1 MNRRY
6 RKTIIAGN
14 WKMNKTASETKK
26 FAEELKALLPK
37 AKWCDI
43 VVCVPSVDIAAAIK
57 GFKDARVS
65 VGAQNVFYEKN
76 GAYTGEVSAD
86 MLKDLGVKYVI
97 IGHSERRQYFGETDL
112 TVNRKVLS
120 ALEAGLHPIICVGE
134 TLEQR
139 ELGITMELI
148 ALQVKSALAGVPAE
162 KLRKCVIAYE
172 PVWAIGTGKT
182 ATAEQA
188 AEVCTFIR
196 TTVRH
201 LYGARIARSIT
212 IQYGGSMKP
221 ANAAELLAQPD
232 IDGGL
237 IGGASLNPEDFI
249 AIINAANQ
257 GCAFPRRNG
266 MNKTPTTL
274 IIMDGFG
281 IAPPADDNAVTLAK
295 TPVLDKLFQEYAH
308 TTLSASGLDVG
319 LPAGQM
325 GNSEVGHTNIGGGR
339 VVFQDLPRIS
349 RAIEDGSFFKNEAY
363 NQAMDNC
370 LEKGTSLHLCGLLSD
385 GGVHSHIEHLFA
397 LLQMAKDKG
406 LTKVYVHCFLDG
418 RDVSPTSGK
427 GFVQALADKCA
438 QLGIGKIATVMGRYY
453 AMDRD
458 KRWER
463 VQMAYDAMVYG
474 EGRRSDDPVA
484 AVAES
489 YANNITDEFME
500 PVVVDGD
507 GTISDNDSIIFFNYR
522 PDRAREITRA
532 IVDPDFDGFAREFF
546 PTTYVCNT
554 EYDASMPNVLVA
566 WPRIAVKNGLGE
578 YLSRM
583 GMTQLRIAE
592 TEKYAHVTFF
602 FNGGVETQ
610 YPGEDRVL
618 VPSPKVATYDLQPEM
633 SAFEVCDKCVER
645 IESGAYDVIILNFA
659 NCDMVGHTGVLEAAI
674 KAVETVDI
682 CVGKVVDA
690 TLKMGGIAM
699 VTADHGNAED
709 MKQPDGSPMTAHT
722 TNLVPFILCGA
733 GTELR
738 PGRLA
743 DIAPTILDVMGLA
756 CPEEMDGKTL
766 IVK

>member
-1 MNRRY
+1 
-6 RKTIIAGN
+6 
-14 WKMNKTASETKK
+14 
-26 FAEELKALLPK
+26 
-37 AKWCDI
+37 
-43 VVCVPSVDIAAAIK
+43 
-57 GFKDARVS
+57 
-65 VGAQNVFYEKN
+65 
-76 GAYTGEVSAD
+76 
-86 MLKDLGVKYVI
+86 
-97 IGHSERRQYFGETDL
+97 
-112 TVNRKVLS
+112 
-120 ALEAGLHPIICVGE
+120 
-134 TLEQR
+134 
-139 ELGITMELI
+139 
-148 ALQVKSALAGVPAE
+148 
-162 KLRKCVIAYE
+162 
-172 PVWAIGTGKT
+172 
-182 ATAEQA
+182 
-188 AEVCTFIR
+188 
-196 TTVRH
+196 
-201 LYGARIARSIT
+201 
-212 IQYGGSMKP
+212 
-221 ANAAELLAQPD
+221 
-232 IDGGL
+232 
-237 IGGASLNPEDFI
+237 
-249 AIINAANQ
+249 
-257 GCAFPRRNG
+257 

-281 IAPPADDNAVTLAK
+281 LAPASDDNAVTLAK
-295 TPVLDKLFQEYAH
+295 TPVLDRLFQEYAH

-363 NQAMDNC
+363 NKAMDDC
-370 LEKGTSLHLCGLLSD
+370 LKNDSSLHLYGLLSD

-427 GFVQALADKCA
+427 DFVQELQDKCA
-438 QLGIGKIATVMGRYY
+438 QLGVGKIATVMGRYY

-474 EGRRSDDPVA
+474 EGHHSSDPVA

-489 YANNITDEFME
+489 YANGVTDEFVE
-500 PVVVDGD
+500 PVVIDPD

-532 IVDPDFDGFAREFF
+532 IVDPDFDGFARELF

-578 YLSRM
+578 YLSSM

-602 FNGGVETQ
+602 FNGGVEKQ

-645 IESGAYDVIILNFA
+645 IESGDYDVIILNFA
-659 NCDMVGHTGVLEAAI
+659 NCDMVGHTGVLEAAV
-674 KAVETVDI
+674 KAVETVDT
-682 CVGKVVDA
+682 CVGKVVEA

-699 VTADHGNAED
+699 ITADHGNAED

-733 GTELR
+733 GSELR
-738 PGRLA
+738 TGRLA
-743 DIAPTILDVMGLA
+743 DIAPTILDVLGLA
-756 CPEEMDGKTL
+756 CPPEMDGRTL
-766 IVK
+766 IVR

>member
-1 MNRRY
+1 
-6 RKTIIAGN
+6 
-14 WKMNKTASETKK
+14 
-26 FAEELKALLPK
+26 
-37 AKWCDI
+37 
-43 VVCVPSVDIAAAIK
+43 
-57 GFKDARVS
+57 
-65 VGAQNVFYEKN
+65 
-76 GAYTGEVSAD
+76 
-86 MLKDLGVKYVI
+86 
-97 IGHSERRQYFGETDL
+97 
-112 TVNRKVLS
+112 
-120 ALEAGLHPIICVGE
+120 
-134 TLEQR
+134 
-139 ELGITMELI
+139 
-148 ALQVKSALAGVPAE
+148 
-162 KLRKCVIAYE
+162 
-172 PVWAIGTGKT
+172 
-182 ATAEQA
+182 
-188 AEVCTFIR
+188 
-196 TTVRH
+196 
-201 LYGARIARSIT
+201 
-212 IQYGGSMKP
+212 
-221 ANAAELLAQPD
+221 
-232 IDGGL
+232 
-237 IGGASLNPEDFI
+237 
-249 AIINAANQ
+249 
-257 GCAFPRRNG
+257 

-281 IAPPADDNAVTLAK
+281 IAPPADDNAVTLAN
-295 TPVLDKLFQEYAH
+295 TPVLDGLLRDYAH

-363 NQAMDNC
+363 NKAMDNC
-370 LEKGTSLHLCGLLSD
+370 LQNGSSLHLYGLLSD
-385 GGVHSHIEHLFA
+385 GGVHSHIDHLYA

-406 LTKVYVHCFLDG
+406 LHRVYIHCFLDG

-438 QLGIGKIATVMGRYY
+438 VLGVGKIATVMGRYY

-474 EGRRSDDPVA
+474 EGNHNADPVD
-484 AVAES
+484 AVAQS
-489 YANNITDEFME
+489 YANNVTDEFME
-500 PVVVDGD
+500 PVVCDSD
-507 GTISDNDSIIFFNYR
+507 GTISDNDSVIFFNYR

-532 IVDPDFDGFAREFF
+532 IVDPDFDGFQREFF

-578 YLSRM
+578 YLSSM

-602 FNGGVETQ
+602 FNGGVEKQ

-633 SAFEVCDKCVER
+633 SAVEVCDKCVER

-674 KAVETVDI
+674 KAVETVDT
-682 CVGKVVDA
+682 CVGRVVEA